1 MRVSK
6 AKNVLSLNGIKINRR
21 VHGSIDTMAFNPKEV
36 MDALLK
42 IGWHAASMPY
52 ITFTIVYAK
61 TSKSI
66 NWH

>member
-21 VHGSIDTMAFNPKEV
+21 GHGSIDTMAFNPKEV

-42 IGWHAASMPY
+42 IG
-52 ITFTIVYAK
+52 
-61 TSKSI
+61 
-66 NWH
+66 